1 MVISFVKRVLGQDQ
15 EEVPMSD
22 NPFGDRNA
30 PQEIVSATPAPGAN
44 TKAPVSAE
52 ADLQLQRDE
61 IIDSRGR
68 IAGYRLRPFKTS
80 GALVGA
86 GEYLRLLADEAVAA
100 LARRRLALI
109 PLKLNDWNPGG
120 FAHLAAPGTTYL
132 LDAPLVTPD
141 EQIWASTSKDILDNG
156 AHFALGHKAMPP
168 PAKALL
174 PLAKLFL
181 IDFAAYELPRF
192 EQLVRTLRQH
202 FPELKIAADNV
213 ATWPERRL
221 CLSLGIEYCLGGF
234 ASTPDEATQRED
246 IDQGRLTLIEMLN
259 LLRRDADL
267 DDLVAVAKRDPGV
280 SLQIVAMANAPVVGL
295 AQPVASMDQAIMV
308 LGRAN
313 LYRWLTVS
321 MFRAGKDAEQ
331 DNTLLELALSRARF
345 LELTSQAKLDK
356 AQNEELFLVGL
367 LSVMDALLGMPMT
380 KVLEKMHLPPIV
392 QEVLLHSE
400 GPYGPYLS
408 LALALEKGRDEQ
420 VGKLTETLALDP
432 ALLPTHNLAALAWA
446 EEAMSH
452 SRG

>member
-1 MVISFVKRVLGQDQ
+1 MVISFVKRVLGQEQ
-15 EEVPMSD
+15 EEVQMSD

-30 PQEIVSATPAPGAN
+30 PQQIVSATPAPSAHG
-44 TKAPVSAE
+44 KAAVSVE

-68 IAGYRLRPFKTS
+68 IAGYRLHPFKIS
-80 GALVGA
+80 GAAVGA
-86 GEYLRLLADEAVAA
+86 GEYIHLLADEAVAA

-109 PLKLNDWNPGG
+109 PLKLNDWSPTG
-120 FAHLAAPGTTYL
+120 FAPLAAPGTTYL

-141 EQIWASTSKDILDNG
+141 EQIWATTSKDILDNG

-202 FPELKIAADNV
+202 FPALQIAADNV
-213 ATWPERRL
+213 TTWPERRL

-234 ASTPDEATQRED
+234 ASTPDEASQRED

-356 AQNEELFLVGL
+356 AQSEELFLVGL

-380 KVLEKMHLPPIV
+380 KVLEKMHLPAIV

-408 LALALEKGRDEQ
+408 LALALEKGRTEQ
-420 VGKLTETLALDP
+420 AGKLTETLAIDP
-432 ALLPTHNLAALAWA
+432 TLLPANNLAALAWA